1 MAWNNTRINNVVQI
15 TLPASKS
22 ISNRWLVMDYLS
34 ANGIKIKNLSPA
46 NDTQLLKRLLRQ
58 LKINR
63 RHNFDCHDAGS
74 AARFLTALLAF
85 TPGCNMIT
93 GTERLCQR
101 PMAPLIEALRSL
113 GCQITCLGKEGFLPL
128 KINGF
133 VPSADRVVV
142 DGSQSSQF
150 VSALLMASIL
160 LPQGL
165 TVEVTGT
172 AASEPYIEMTLDV
185 LQQAHISWTLKGV
198 PPAYHLE
205 HALPKCDMV
214 SVEKD
219 WSAAS
224 YFYAAVAMNPALHIR
239 MVGLYRGSSQG
250 DSVVSSIFEHLGVRT
265 VQTDICADVI
275 GLDSYSREFTYDFM
289 STPDLFPAVAVT
301 CAALGIDAHLTGI
314 SGLRVKESDRVKTI
328 AEELRKMNCQVEVT
342 DNEVHLLPS
351 TLKVSQPV
359 DPHDDHRIA
368 MAFAILK
375 VKFPELEV
383 LNPDTVSK
391 SFPTFWEMLQ
401 RVLDDTNE

>member
-1 MAWNNTRINNVVQI
+1 MASNNINMNNVIQI

-63 RHNFDCHDAGS
+63 RHNFDCHDAGT

-85 TPGCNMIT
+85 TPGTNVIT

-101 PMAPLIEALRSL
+101 PMAPLIEALRSI
-113 GCQITCLGKEGFLPL
+113 GCQITCLDKEGFLPL

-133 VPSADRVVV
+133 VPLADRIVV

-165 TVEVTGT
+165 SVEVTGT

-185 LQQAHISWTLKGV
+185 LEQAHIKCDWKGV
-198 PPAYHLE
+198 PPAYHIE
-205 HALPKCDMV
+205 HSLPKCDIV

-224 YFYAAVAMNPALHIR
+224 YFYAAVAMNPELHLR
-239 MVGLYRGSSQG
+239 MVGLYRESSQG
-250 DSVVSSIFEHLGVRT
+250 DSVVSEVFEQLGVHT
-265 VQTDICADVI
+265 DQSDICADVT
-275 GLDSYSREFTYDFM
+275 GGYDYEKQFTYDFM

-328 AEELRKMNCQVEVT
+328 TEELRKMNCQVEVS

-359 DPHDDHRIA
+359 DSHDDHRIA

-375 VKFPELEV
+375 VKFPDLEV

-391 SFPTFWEMLQ
+391 SFPNFWEMLQ
-401 RVLDDTNE
+401 RVLEDAE

>member
-1 MAWNNTRINNVVQI
+1 MNNVIQI

-63 RHNFDCHDAGS
+63 RHNFDCHDAGT

-85 TPGCNMIT
+85 TPGTNVIT

-101 PMAPLIEALRSL
+101 PMAQLIEALRSM
-113 GCQITCLGKEGFLPL
+113 GCQITCLEKEGFLPL

-133 VPSADRVVV
+133 VPLVDRVVV

-185 LQQAHISWTLKGV
+185 LEQAHINCDLKGV
-198 PPAYHLE
+198 PPAYHIE
-205 HALPKCDMV
+205 HALPKCDIV

-239 MVGLYRGSSQG
+239 MVGLYRESSQG
-250 DSVVSSIFEHLGVRT
+250 DSVVTEVFEQLSVHT
-265 VQTDICADVI
+265 EQSDICADVT
-275 GLDSYSREFTYDFM
+275 GGYDFEKEFTYDFM

-328 AEELRKMNCQVEVT
+328 TEELRKMNCQVEVLE
-342 DNEVHLLPS
+342 DEVHLLPS
-351 TLKVSQPV
+351 TLQVSQPV
-359 DPHDDHRIA
+359 DTHDDHRIA

-375 VKFPELEV
+375 IKFPELEV

-391 SFPTFWEMLQ
+391 SFPNFWEMLQ
-401 RVLDDTNE
+401 RVLEDAE

>member
-1 MAWNNTRINNVVQI
+1 MASNNTNMNNVIQI

-63 RHNFDCHDAGS
+63 RHNFDCHDAGT

-85 TPGCNMIT
+85 TPGTNVIT

-101 PMAPLIEALRSL
+101 PMAQLIEALRSM
-113 GCQITCLGKEGFLPL
+113 GCQITCLEKEGFLPL

-133 VPSADRVVV
+133 VPLVDRVVV

-185 LQQAHISWTLKGV
+185 LEQAHINCDLKGV
-198 PPAYHLE
+198 PPAYHIE
-205 HALPKCDMV
+205 HALPKCDIV

-239 MVGLYRGSSQG
+239 MVGLYRESSQG
-250 DSVVSSIFEHLGVRT
+250 DSVVTEVFEQLSVHT
-265 VQTDICADVI
+265 EQSDICADVT
-275 GLDSYSREFTYDFM
+275 GGYDFEKEFTYDFM

-328 AEELRKMNCQVEVT
+328 TEELRKMNCQVEVLE
-342 DNEVHLLPS
+342 DEVHLLPS
-351 TLKVSQPV
+351 TLQVSQPV
-359 DPHDDHRIA
+359 DTHDDHRIA

-375 VKFPELEV
+375 IKFPELEV

-391 SFPTFWEMLQ
+391 SFPNFWEMLQ
-401 RVLDDTNE
+401 RVLEDAE

>member
-1 MAWNNTRINNVVQI
+1 MASNNTKMNNVIQI

-63 RHNFDCHDAGS
+63 RHNFDCHDAGT

-85 TPGCNMIT
+85 TPGTNVIP

-101 PMAPLIEALRSL
+101 PMAQLIEALRSM
-113 GCQITCLGKEGFLPL
+113 GCQITCLEKEGFLPL

-133 VPSADRVVV
+133 VPLVDRVVV

-185 LQQAHISWTLKGV
+185 LEQAHINCDLKGV
-198 PPAYHLE
+198 PPAYHIE
-205 HALPKCDMV
+205 HALPKCDIV

-239 MVGLYRGSSQG
+239 MVGLYRESSQG
-250 DSVVSSIFEHLGVRT
+250 DSVVTEVFEQLSVHT
-265 VQTDICADVI
+265 EQSDICADVT
-275 GLDSYSREFTYDFM
+275 GGYDFEKEFTYDFM

-328 AEELRKMNCQVEVT
+328 TEELRKMNCQVEVLE
-342 DNEVHLLPS
+342 DEVHLLPS
-351 TLKVSQPV
+351 TLQVSQPV
-359 DPHDDHRIA
+359 DTHDDHRIA

-375 VKFPELEV
+375 IKFPELEV

-391 SFPTFWEMLQ
+391 SFPNFWEMLQ
-401 RVLDDTNE
+401 RVLEDAE

>member
-1 MAWNNTRINNVVQI
+1 MNNVIQI

-63 RHNFDCHDAGS
+63 RHNFDCHDAGT

-85 TPGCNMIT
+85 TPGTNVIT

-101 PMAPLIEALRSL
+101 PMAQLIEALRSM
-113 GCQITCLGKEGFLPL
+113 GCQITCLEKEGFLPL

-133 VPSADRVVV
+133 VPLVDRVIL

-185 LQQAHISWTLKGV
+185 LEQAHINCDLKGV
-198 PPAYHLE
+198 PPAYHIE
-205 HALPKCDMV
+205 HALPKCDIV

-239 MVGLYRGSSQG
+239 MVGLYRESSQG
-250 DSVVSSIFEHLGVRT
+250 DSVVTEVFEQLSVHT
-265 VQTDICADVI
+265 EQSDICADVT
-275 GLDSYSREFTYDFM
+275 GGYDFEKEFTYDFM

-328 AEELRKMNCQVEVT
+328 TEELRKMNCQVEVLE
-342 DNEVHLLPS
+342 DEVHLLPS
-351 TLKVSQPV
+351 TLQVSQPV
-359 DPHDDHRIA
+359 DTHDDHRIA

-375 VKFPELEV
+375 IKFPELEV

-391 SFPTFWEMLQ
+391 SFPNFWEMLQ
-401 RVLDDTNE
+401 RVLEDAE